1 MVTTHYHRWSGIGNT
16 WPRMRRRPAQRDA
29 RSQRGSALLCALLVT
44 TLLSTLGAALVVLV
58 TTETLVDAHYRAS
71 QQSLYAAEAG
81 AERTIGEIRALGSW
95 QTIPTPGS
103 AATSGDL
110 NDGTIAPRVAD
121 GSTLDL
127 ARLTTRRQA
136 ESDGIYPPNPDR
148 PQWRLFA
155 HASLDRIT
163 AGNGG
168 PAPPYVVVW
177 IADDL
182 DDLDG
187 DPARDSNDVLLLRS
201 QAFGIRGASR
211 SIEVTLHRQS
221 TLDGAGTGGAM
232 RSDVTVIAWREVR

>member
-1 MVTTHYHRWSGIGNT
+1 MVTTPNHRGAASSTT
-16 WPRMRRRPAQRDA
+16 WQRRRRRPAQREA
-29 RSQRGSALLCALLVT
+29 RSQRGSALFCALLVT
-44 TLLSTLGAALVVLV
+44 TLLSMLGAALVVLV

-103 AATSGDL
+103 VATSVDL

-136 ESDGIYPPNPDR
+136 ESDGIYPASPDR

-177 IADDL
+177 IADDP

-187 DPARDSNDVLLLRS
+187 DPARDSNDVLLVRS